1 MLYTV
6 ILIMSALV
14 FWIGDPR
21 SFWLLGSLIIIGC
34 LTPFILKTHE
44 HTHPFF
50 VDLLWPK
57 FWICTAPAWVLA
69 LQFIIGLT
77 QNPLN
82 ILTLGESSYHIVD
95 PINIWLPTSAA
106 SASTWVTMFGFCAVY
121 LMVTSLYLI
130 PKSRSFF
137 ERLLPWLCFGAVLV
151 GVFGYIQKGLGLTK
165 PLLIKGTGASD
176 FFAFFPYDGH
186 WAAFASLWCCA
197 CIAMALL
204 STRYDDSPA
213 FLQST
218 GPWYLT
224 GGALLG
230 ASGFVVEA
238 QLPSAILLLTL
249 SAMLLIVAVHFLA
262 NSKDLHRKP
271 IAISTGLIA
280 CLTFAGGIVRIF
292 QTNASSLD
300 TASLRSAAYQMFTA
314 SPIFGWGID
323 SYGKL
328 LPFYG
333 SDTLL
338 GQKYERAASD
348 LLQFLA
354 EFGIFG
360 LTIVFGFF
368 ITFIVRYI
376 RGAHNIKLTN
386 HLLLGCGSV
395 LLFALCDSPFMS
407 PAVSFSFLA
416 LFFSALRWAEISRN
430 QVDEIDAARPQLVT
444 HESQRRL
451 PFFNKQYEEKEK

>member
-1 MLYTV
+1 
-6 ILIMSALV
+6 
-14 FWIGDPR
+14 
-21 SFWLLGSLIIIGC
+21 
-34 LTPFILKTHE
+34 
-44 HTHPFF
+44 
-50 VDLLWPK
+50 
-57 FWICTAPAWVLA
+57 
-69 LQFIIGLT
+69 
-77 QNPLN
+77 
-82 ILTLGESSYHIVD
+82 
-95 PINIWLPTSAA
+95 
-106 SASTWVTMFGFCAVY
+106 
-121 LMVTSLYLI
+121 
-130 PKSRSFF
+130 
-137 ERLLPWLCFGAVLV
+137 
-151 GVFGYIQKGLGLTK
+151 
-165 PLLIKGTGASD
+165 
-176 FFAFFPYDGH
+176 
-186 WAAFASLWCCA
+186 
-197 CIAMALL
+197 
-204 STRYDDSPA
+204 
-213 FLQST
+213 
-218 GPWYLT
+218 
-224 GGALLG
+224 
-230 ASGFVVEA
+230 
-238 QLPSAILLLTL
+238 
-249 SAMLLIVAVHFLA
+249 
-262 NSKDLHRKP
+262 
-271 IAISTGLIA
+271 
-280 CLTFAGGIVRIF
+280 
-292 QTNASSLD
+292 
-300 TASLRSAAYQMFTA
+300 MFTA